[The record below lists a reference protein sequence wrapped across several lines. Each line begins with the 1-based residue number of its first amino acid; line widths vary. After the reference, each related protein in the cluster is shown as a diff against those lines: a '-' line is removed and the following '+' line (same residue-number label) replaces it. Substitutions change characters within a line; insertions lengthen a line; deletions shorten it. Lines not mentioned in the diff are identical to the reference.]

1 MQPITKLAFFNV
13 AHKAVDAADPYRNQC
28 EIHVDPLLGE
38 RAKLPLDRMLAF
50 QAS

>member
-1 MQPITKLAFFNV
+1 MNELRALDRV
-13 AHKAVDAADPYRNQC
+13 LSEEAYRNQC

-50 QAS
+50 QAG